1 MEPVTP
7 SEDASH
13 LDLKD
18 LDYSDDVIQE
28 IEAAGAGWEDAHAE
42 ALLRQRKTEFTSSS
56 GREIRP
62 LYTPADLTNLSY
74 LDHLGFPG
82 QPPFTRGESAA
93 GYRGEL
99 WNWEFYAGFG
109 SASDANRRYRYLLEQ
124 GGTGGVSIA
133 LDLPTQ
139 IGLDPDNPLAQLE
152 IGRVGVSIGTLQDVL
167 DIFEG
172 IELKKA
178 GKIFTTA
185 NCIAPIAFAW
195 FYCLAEAKG
204 EDPSDFVVTIQNDP
218 LKEYVARGTQFLPVA
233 ASVELACDVIEFT
246 AGRDLPWYP
255 ISVSGA
261 HMKQAGG
268 SCAQEVAFTLANALA
283 YIDRLHERRVPVE
296 SFASKMELHFSTDM
310 DFFEEIA
317 KYRVARRLWA
327 ELLKNRYGT
336 DAARPRLH
344 GVASGAPLTAQQ
356 PLNNVVRIALEVLAQ
371 VFGGVA
377 QTRTAC
383 YDEALA
389 IPTEEA
395 VKLSIRTNQIIAHET
410 GIPDTVDPLAGS
422 YYLESITLEMYDE
435 IRRILD
441 YVDETGGA
449 IAAVESGYFSGELAA
464 ESYRQ
469 QREIEER
476 KRLIV
481 GVNEFEEDEA
491 ASINVFRHDPSVAE
505 RQLERLA
512 KAKADRDAG
521 AVEKALAAVR
531 KAAEQ
536 RVNCVPAVIDAVRA
550 GATTG
555 EIADTW
561 RGVYGEWRS
570 ALSGVA

>member
-1 MEPVTP
+1 MSPVD
-7 SEDASH
+7 DAHSAI
-13 LDLKD
+13 KAT
-18 LDYSDDVIQE
+18 DYSPETLRE
-28 IEAAGAGWEDAHAE
+28 IETAFEEWEQTHAKTLSE
-42 ALLRQRKTEFTSSS
+42 QRRDEFTSSS
-56 GREIRP
+56 GREIKP
-62 LYTPADLTNLSY
+62 VYTPTDVAELSY
-74 LDHLGFPG
+74 AEHLGLPG
-82 QPPFTRGESAA
+82 QPPFTRGESPT
-93 GYRGEL
+93 GYRGSL

-109 SASDANRRYRYLLEQ
+109 SASDANKRYRYLLEQ

-139 IGLDPDNPLAQLE
+139 IGLDPDHPLAQLE
-152 IGRVGVSIGTLQDVL
+152 IGRIGVSISTLQDVL

-172 IELKKA
+172 IELERA

-185 NCIAPIAFAW
+185 NCIAPIALAW
-195 FYCLAEAKG
+195 FYCLAEEKG
-204 EDPSDFVVTIQNDP
+204 EDPSSFVVTIQNDP
-218 LKEYVARGTQFLPVA
+218 LKEYVARGTQFLPVS
-233 ASVELACDVIEFT
+233 ASVDLACDVIEFV
-246 AGRDLPWYP
+246 AQKGYPWYP

-268 SCAQEVAFTLANALA
+268 SCSQEVAFTLANALA
-283 YIDRLHERRVPVE
+283 YIDRLRDRKVPVD

-310 DFFEEIA
+310 DFFEEVA
-317 KYRVARRLWA
+317 KYRVARRLWS
-327 ELLKNRYGT
+327 ELLQKRYG
-336 DAARPRLH
+336 AESVRPRLH

-422 YYLESITLEMYDE
+422 YYVEATTLAMYKE
-435 IRRILD
+435 IRSILD
-441 YVDETGGA
+441 EVDERGGA
-449 IAAVESGYFSGELAA
+449 VSAVESGWFSTELAD
-464 ESYRQ
+464 ESYRRQ
-469 QREIEER
+469 TELEEG

-481 GVNEFEEDEA
+481 GVNEFVDDEE

-512 KAKADRDAG
+512 KAREARDG
-521 AVEKALAAVR
+521 SAVATALGNVR
-531 KAAEQ
+531 AAAED
-536 RVNCVPAVIDAVRA
+536 RRNSVPAVIEAVRA

-555 EIADTW
+555 EIADVW
-561 RGVYGEWRS
+561 RHVYGEWRPMLMG
-570 ALSGVA
+570 LS